1 MVKRKSREGG
11 GRGAKRRCGPK
22 ISDKGDIDTNV
33 CCTCNGLYEHDVI
46 EGTGADWLACACV
59 DDGSMKTVSR
69 IASRMKGRSVFVRSV
84 STALLLDCV

>member
-1 MVKRKSREGG
+1 MVKRKSR

-46 EGTGADWLACACV
+46 EGTGADWLACAC
-59 DDGSMKTVSR
+59 
-69 IASRMKGRSVFVRSV
+69 GRW
-84 STALLLDCV
+84 LHEDCVEDCIKDDEGKERICLFCLDSFAT